1 MSSTE
6 KLCNHLL
13 IFSVK
18 FEAIHR
24 NCHKAL
30 NNQRC
35 LKQTKAKTKE
45 YQVKLVAIKIL
56 TAPPVSYK
64 NQKYQLILKN
74 SEEETE
80 KYGKK
85 KRKLS
90 CCNNCLC

>member
-35 LKQTKAKTKE
+35 LKQTNAKTKE
-45 YQVKLVAIKIL
+45 YQVKLVAIKVAIKIL

-74 SEEETE
+74 SDEETE
-80 KYGKK
+80 K
-85 KRKLS
+85 
-90 CCNNCLC
+90 